1 MHVTLWGTRGSL
13 AAPGP
18 DTARYGGNTSCVEVR
33 GTDGTILVLDAG
45 TGIRLLGASIPASV
59 PRVDILLTH
68 LHMDHIQGLGFF
80 RPLYDAGVSV
90 HIWGPA
96 STTLHLRTR
105 LMRYLSPPLFP
116 VHLRDLPCHLA
127 LHEVPNAD
135 IEIGRFRV
143 ASALVCH
150 PGPTVGYRIASPE
163 GTLVFLPDHEP
174 ALGARV
180 FPLPQEWTS
189 GYEIAAGADLLIHDA
204 QYGSAQYAEHVGW
217 GHSTIEQAF
226 AFATLAGVR
235 HLVPFHHDPAH
246 NDDDVDRL
254 VTTATAAA
262 QPSFAVLPGTERT
275 TFRLHAGGVVDVE
288 PIAAACTVPS
298 PHVPVP

>member
-1 MHVTLWGTRGSL
+1 MRVTLWGTRGSL

-18 DTARYGGNTSCVEVR
+18 DTARYGGNTSCVAVR
-33 GTDGTILVLDAG
+33 GDDETLLVLDAG
-45 TGIRLLGASIPASV
+45 TGIRLLGGSIPASV
-59 PRVDILLTH
+59 RRVDILLTH

-80 RPLYDAGVSV
+80 RPLYNPDVSV

-116 VHLRDLPCHLA
+116 VHLRDLPCQLA
-127 LHEVPNAD
+127 LHEVPNGD
-135 IEIGRFRV
+135 IEIGEFRV
-143 ASALVCH
+143 VSALVCH
-150 PGPTVGYRIASPE
+150 PGPTVGYRITSPA

-180 FPLPQEWTS
+180 FPLPHEWTS

-204 QYGSAQYAEHVGW
+204 QYGSDQYTEHVGW

-226 AFATLAGVR
+226 AFAALAGVR

-246 NDDDVDRL
+246 SDDDVDRL
-254 VTTATAAA
+254 VATAAA
-262 QPSFAVLPGTERT
+262 AARPSFAVLPGTERT
-275 TFRLHAGGVVDVE
+275 TFHLHGGAIDVE
-288 PIAAACTVPS
+288 SNSTACAASS